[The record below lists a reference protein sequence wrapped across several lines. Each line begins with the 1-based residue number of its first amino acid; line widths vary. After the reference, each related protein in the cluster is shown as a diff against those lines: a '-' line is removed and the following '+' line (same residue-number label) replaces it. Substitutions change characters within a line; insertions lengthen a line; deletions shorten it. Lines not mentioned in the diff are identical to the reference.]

1 MNKLI
6 LIGNGFDLAHGL
18 PTSYRDFLNDFW
30 ENFQTNID
38 KLDDLFEINKNYNGY
53 FNFAGNKIECFDDF
67 VSNLKGYCNDYKYSF
82 DEQKVIAQSESTI
95 IFKFKNDFFKTICV
109 KNAIE
114 NWVDIENE
122 YYSELKKIAKKHK
135 EIIFDTED
143 AHTKYKKK
151 LVLKL
156 NKEFGE
162 VIGLL
167 KEYLEHKI
175 QKTYNFNNVRT
186 HTQYSYLLEVLS
198 SNNFFALN
206 PGKNL
211 KSDLKKYSDE
221 FSLIEDQEEIKN
233 FSNDIEVSTNKH
245 IKFETLFLNFN
256 YTSIILHYQ
265 RTLASDGFCNY
276 SINNIHGDLS
286 NMVFGYGDEMDLDY
300 KLIEDIDD
308 NEYLKFFKSFQYFQN
323 NCYDKLLKYI
333 DSAKFQVYIMGH
345 SCGLSDRIMLSTIF
359 EHENC
364 RSIKI
369 YYHEEKDPQKDNYLD
384 IVKNI
389 SRHFKEKQSMRR
401 KIVNKELSDSLRQD
415 VRFEKN

>member
-30 ENFQTNID
+30 GNFQTNID

-53 FNFAGNKIECFDDF
+53 FNFAGNKINCYNVF
-67 VSNLKGYCNDYKYSF
+67 VSNLKGYCNDYNYSF

-114 NWVDIENE
+114 NWVDIEIE
-122 YYSELKKIAKKHK
+122 YYSELKKIAKKPK

-143 AHTKYKKK
+143 AYTKYKKK

-156 NKEFGE
+156 NKEFEE
-162 VIGLL
+162 VKVLL
-167 KEYLEHKI
+167 KEYLKI
-175 QKTYNFNNVRT
+175 KIIDANDFGNPIIKEGVNPFPDHFKLPNLTNF
-186 HTQYSYLLEVLS
+186 S
-198 SNNFFALN
+198 S
-206 PGKNL
+206 
-211 KSDLKKYSDE
+211 
-221 FSLIEDQEEIKN
+221 
-233 FSNDIEVSTNKH
+233 FSNDFPFKDDLQELHDYLKEEPDNRDL
-245 IKFETLFLNFN
+245 LFLNFN
-256 YTSIILHYQ
+256 YTNSLKGYLSSQSSEIK
-265 RTLASDGFCNY
+265 
-276 SINNIHGDLS
+276 IHGNLD
-286 NMVFGYGDEMDLDY
+286 NMIFGFGDENDDHY
-300 KLIEDIDD
+300 TLIEKIDE
-308 NEYLKFFKSFQYFQN
+308 NEYLRNFKSFQYSLNSNYN
-323 NCYDKLLKYI
+323 NFFEFVENK
-333 DSAKFQVYIMGH
+333 KFQVYIMGH

-389 SRHFKEKQSMRR
+389 SRHFKDKQSMRR
-401 KIVNKELSDSLRQD
+401 KIVNKKSSSPMPQN